1 MISEN
6 SPARQSGLISY
17 LDFIISA
24 NGVALS
30 PDKTLNT
37 IISKSLNCKVSLRV
51 FNILTGELRDVQ
63 VQPSNSWGGDGLLGA
78 TVRWEN
84 WKNTEGLRILEV
96 TPESYAHQLGLR
108 PRDDYILGT
117 ESHSI
122 NDVQGFEEILNDNKN
137 FTLFVLNGRTAQVRT
152 VEVKSGVRL
161 GCTVGEGMM
170 NSIRAIEVQGSEE
183 VEREEVKV
191 TVLRRKKDLQEGKG
205 VAKDDELVVGLEK
218 KEVKEKE
225 KEKEMEKEKEKEKK
239 EIEPPPPAVSWQ
251 KEKPKLTG
259 IIHILPPPSIY
270 DLSMES
276 LTFQPRVMMS
286 KYVQIS

>member
-6 SPARQSGLISY
+6 SPARQGGLISY

-84 WKNTEGLRILEV
+84 WKNSEGLRILEV
-96 TPESYAHQLGLR
+96 TPESYAHQLGLK

-122 NDVQGFEEILNDNKN
+122 NDVQGFEDILNDNKN
-137 FTLFVLNGRTAQVRT
+137 FTLFVLNGRTARVRT

-170 NSIRAIEVQGSEE
+170 NSIRAIEVQGNEE
-183 VEREEVKV
+183 IEKEEVKV
-191 TVLRRKKDLQEGKG
+191 TVLGRKKEVEEIKGEVDGREGDR
-205 VAKDDELVVGLEK
+205 AKDDELGKSLEK
-218 KEVKEKE
+218 V
-225 KEKEMEKEKEKEKK
+225 KEKK